1 MIISLANCLELGT
14 ANRRAAG
21 VRPVAA
27 GQMADALVVVGRVAN
42 KSVICH
48 QKNK

>member
-1 MIISLANCLELGT
+1 MINSLADCLELVK